1 MRVWLYARLSRDDD
15 DEMNSLNNQRKI
27 VREFANKQGYEVVGE
42 SFDDNVSGMTFDR
55 DGIREIEKQVEYKA
69 IDAVLVK
76 DMSRLGRHK
85 TDTAVFIDYLR
96 RNDIRVISATENL
109 DTSRQSDDLVI
120 SFKGLMN
127 DYYAREG
134 GEKVRIGM
142 DNLLKQGLIIT
153 PPIGYFKDKNTNE
166 IIVVEEQAEIVR
178 RIFDLYLAGYGCSA
192 IARILNEDG
201 VKSPAYYHKC
211 VYGRHLGSNKP
222 EIGSRYLWDHTGV
235 KRILLNEF
243 YIGTVTCHKT
253 YNNKI
258 TQIRKIIPKEEQ
270 YVHENLVTPIISK
283 DKFFQVKLLM
293 EQKKRGN
300 VRASANR
307 PCHRYAGLL
316 ECGDCGSTFTSFK
329 RTWKGVERIE
339 YVCNG
344 YHRYGKENC
353 PPHRIRETE
362 LDKIICGE
370 ITNVKEQ
377 AAQLY
382 ENIDGEVR
390 KWLKKK
396 STVTGKIRQ
405 LNAALEQKKSDQKEI
420 LLERIRDKE
429 HASVYDE
436 MLSTCES
443 DIKKIEQELYDIQHY
458 SETIKKRKSE
468 MKRTVELIDEIIK

>member
-316 ECGDCGSTFTSFK
+316 ECGDCGSTFTSVK
-329 RTWKGVERIE
+329 RTWKGVERIAP
-339 YVCNG
+339 YPRN
-344 YHRYGKENC
+344 R
-353 PPHRIRETE
+353 T
-362 LDKIICGE
+362 
-370 ITNVKEQ
+370 
-377 AAQLY
+377 
-382 ENIDGEVR
+382 
-390 KWLKKK
+390 
-396 STVTGKIRQ
+396 RQ
-405 LNAALEQKKSDQKEI
+405 NHLRRNHECQGAGGTAL
-420 LLERIRDKE
+420 
-429 HASVYDE
+429 
-436 MLSTCES
+436 
-443 DIKKIEQELYDIQHY
+443 
-458 SETIKKRKSE
+458 
-468 MKRTVELIDEIIK
+468 

>member
-27 VREFANKQGYEVVGE
+27 VREFANRQGYEVVGE

-55 DGIREIEKQVEYKA
+55 DGIREIEKQVEDKA

-222 EIGSRYLWDHTGV
+222 EIGTRYLWDHTGV

-243 YIGTVTCHKT
+243 YIGTVICHKT

-258 TQIRKIIPKEEQ
+258 TQIRKNIPKEEQ

-283 DKFFQVKLLM
+283 DKFYQVKLLM

-316 ECGDCGSTFTSFK
+316 ECGDCGSTFTSVR
-329 RTWKGVERIE
+329 RTWNGVERIE

-353 PPHRIRETE
+353 PPHRIRTVSEKQNSTKSSAAKSRMSRSRRHSFM
-362 LDKIICGE
+362 KI
-370 ITNVKEQ
+370 
-377 AAQLY
+377 
-382 ENIDGEVR
+382 
-390 KWLKKK
+390 
-396 STVTGKIRQ
+396 STARFANG
-405 LNAALEQKKSDQKEI
+405 
-420 LLERIRDKE
+420 
-429 HASVYDE
+429 
-436 MLSTCES
+436 
-443 DIKKIEQELYDIQHY
+443 
-458 SETIKKRKSE
+458 
-468 MKRTVELIDEIIK
+468 

>member
-127 DYYAREG
+127 DYYARVG

-222 EIGSRYLWDHTGV
+222 EIGTRYLWDHTGV

-243 YIGTVTCHKT
+243 YIGTVICHKT

-258 TQIRKIIPKEEQ
+258 
-270 YVHENLVTPIISK
+270 
-283 DKFFQVKLLM
+283 
-293 EQKKRGN
+293 
-300 VRASANR
+300 
-307 PCHRYAGLL
+307 
-316 ECGDCGSTFTSFK
+316 GSS
-329 RTWKGVERIE
+329 
-339 YVCNG
+339 
-344 YHRYGKENC
+344 
-353 PPHRIRETE
+353 
-362 LDKIICGE
+362 L
-370 ITNVKEQ
+370 
-377 AAQLY
+377 
-382 ENIDGEVR
+382 
-390 KWLKKK
+390 
-396 STVTGKIRQ
+396 
-405 LNAALEQKKSDQKEI
+405 
-420 LLERIRDKE
+420 
-429 HASVYDE
+429 
-436 MLSTCES
+436 
-443 DIKKIEQELYDIQHY
+443 
-458 SETIKKRKSE
+458 
-468 MKRTVELIDEIIK
+468 